1 MTNEYIYGY
10 ESGYEEAS
18 VIQKEAVEKEAIDL
32 KDILRAVAPVPTDTA
47 LGDLRLDMPK
57 KYEPSSISLLQT
69 PWHKILKE
77 DRTSI
82 SNEEEQKKNNILEN
96 LPATTTAGAGV
107 GAGLGYLAGGKGNKT
122 LSTAIGAGTGALAG
136 TAIPYLIDR
145 LYKLKNEGAFNLR
158 LPSQA
163 MSPLGR

>member
-32 KDILRAVAPVPTDTA
+32 KDILRAVAPVPTMMADTA
-47 LGDLRLDMPK
+47 LGDLRPYMPK
-57 KYEPSSISLLQT
+57 KYEPSSF
-69 PWHKILKE
+69 HDKILKE
-77 DRTSI
+77 DRTYI

-163 MSPLGR
+163 MSPLRR